1 MGDGVGTLD
10 SVELEPTAVLPNALR
25 WRPPADIRLY
35 LAVERAVAR
44 MQAALSVS
52 FVGLSLGALTERR
65 RYAIDRVYYDRERMY
80 HTARYNEQGLFEW
93 ERQAVDKYFGGCR
106 SIVVAS
112 AGGGREVIAL
122 RRMGLEA
129 VGFECHADLAVFA
142 NSLLERLGLNAIV
155 HTAAR
160 DQCPALGVSCDGAI
174 LGWGG
179 YMLIRSRAR
188 REHFLR
194 GIRRLLPLD
203 APLLLSFMVRPRSR
217 RFALAAKV
225 GNVCRF
231 AFRGNRV
238 EVGDYLV
245 PNYVHFFTRAE
256 IEQELESAGFRLAF
270 YSPTPYG
277 HAVAHAI

>member
-10 SVELEPTAVLPNALR
+10 SVELEPTAALPNAPR

-35 LAVERAVAR
+35 LAVQRTIQR
-44 MQAALSVS
+44 LQAALSVG
-52 FVGLSLGALTERR
+52 FVGVSLGGLTERR
-65 RYAIDRVYYDRERMY
+65 RYAIDRVYYDGERMY
-80 HTARYNEQGLFEW
+80 HTARYNEQGLFDW
-93 ERQAVDKYFGGCR
+93 ERQAIETYFDGCR

-122 RRMGLEA
+122 RRKGLDT
-129 VGFECHADLAVFA
+129 VGFECHTELAVFA
-142 NSLLERLGLNAIV
+142 NSLLARLGLDATV
-155 HTAAR
+155 HTTAR
-160 DQCPALGVSCDGAI
+160 DECPALGMSFDGAI

-194 GIRRLLPLD
+194 GIRRLLSLD

-231 AFRGNRV
+231 ALRGNRV
-238 EVGDYLV
+238 EVGDYLL

-256 IEQELESAGFRLAF
+256 IEQELESAGFKLAF

-277 HAVAHAI
+277 HAVAHAF